1 MEKRSPQ
8 GIRVCVIA
16 LLIAI
21 GIGSIL
27 ALCSYDSWPNNAI
40 REAKA
45 LIPRIAEIRPY
56 VEEHWVLM
64 NNVNQVLEAHP
75 EIRTIRDNET
85 PVMCRMEDRQERTLS
100 EIASLSEKEKQTITA
115 LFDGTAP
122 FAMSLD
128 VIHTGIY
135 GDDRLMQIDI
145 LYISENDL
153 NRCHEVYYY
162 MEELAPNWYA
172 CTSVVRM
179 VRGVDFAPYQAQR
192 EDGGLVRLP
201 QEENREER

>member
-8 GIRVCVIA
+8 GIRAGVTT
-16 LLIAI
+16 LMIAI
-21 GIGSIL
+21 GLCSIL

-56 VEEHWVLM
+56 VEEHWILM

-75 EIRTIRDNET
+75 EIQTIRDDET
-85 PVMCRMEDRQERTLS
+85 SVMCRMEDGQERNLS
-100 EIASLSEKEKQTITA
+100 EIASLSEEEKQTITS

-122 FAMSLD
+122 YAMSRDL
-128 VIHTGIY
+128 IYTAFY
-135 GDDRLMQIDI
+135 GDDRLMRIVVF
-145 LYISENDL
+145 YVPENELD
-153 NRCHEVYYY
+153 RCHEFFYY

-201 QEENREER
+201 QEEK